1 MCKKVIGSSATPLTP
16 LHPRA
21 AAELGNLAPGS
32 RGWVGTRKNK
42 EAGKNREGLQTDPR
56 PLQMELLYVCV
67 CMHVLIPGH
76 PRGGGIAQAVC
87 HSGSQQAITVGPWV
101 PICKAVGDGELVYL
115 EPPSLHTFRTAEQ
128 QGLATCTSELQGP
141 HVVTRIQRSFRAGSR
156 LTGTLRGRGPAQ
168 VERIRYIVTY
178 QPALLEVSPG
188 CSKCLACFH
197 SFNAHDAGHSY
208 SCAHCTD
215 KETEPKEEKQ
225 FSQGRGLHSVPAS
238 LTRWCHCVWPGP
250 SPWQVSVCVL

>member
-1 MCKKVIGSSATPLTP
+1 MSL
-16 LHPRA
+16 R
-21 AAELGNLAPGS
+21 
-32 RGWVGTRKNK
+32 
-42 EAGKNREGLQTDPR
+42 
-56 PLQMELLYVCV
+56 LYVT
-67 CMHVLIPGH
+67 LGLS
-76 PRGGGIAQAVC
+76 RR
-87 HSGSQQAITVGPWV
+87 SPWV
-101 PICKAVGDGELVYL
+101 PGYPSARLRVMVNLCTWS
-115 EPPSLHTFRTAEQ
+115 PPSLHTFRTARQ

-141 HVVTRIQRSFRAGSR
+141 HVVTWIQRSFREGSR

-168 VERIRYIVTY
+168 VERIRYVVTY

-188 CSKCLACFH
+188 CSKCLAYFH
-197 SFNAHDAGHSY
+197 SFNAHNAGHSY

-250 SPWQVSVCVL
+250 SPWQFSVCVL